1 MGRYSVLAKCGVILC
16 MLVTM
21 AVLALPY
28 FWYKGEVAINEAYGY
43 ENLDSFNRIGEYMA
57 ESFLPLAAGV
67 PLSLLYLLCLKKRQ
81 RKLPVAIIA
90 LIPFLPW
97 LCANLVYAVTSLGVH
112 LFLLFLFFYVV
123 LLYVLYACLNTQFLI
138 YCSWDGPKR
147 KKVLNF
153 IVIGYIAVL
162 VIGSVIVSFVM
173 RFDATPYLK

>member
-1 MGRYSVLAKCGVILC
+1 MNRTSVLEKCGVVLC
-16 MLVTM
+16 MLLTM

-28 FWYKGEVAINEAYGY
+28 FWYKCEVAINEAYGY
-43 ENLDSFNRIGEYMA
+43 ENMDSFNMIGEYMA
-57 ESFLPLAAGV
+57 KSFLPLVAGV
-67 PLSLLYLLCLKKRQ
+67 PLSLLYLLCLKKHQ
-81 RKLPVAIIA
+81 KKKTVAIVA

-97 LCANLVYAVTSLGVH
+97 LCANLFYAVTSLGVH
-112 LFLLFLFFYVV
+112 LFLLFLFFYIV

-153 IVIGYIAVL
+153 FVIGYIAALIIGCVMASN
-162 VIGSVIVSFVM
+162 VI